1 MAIIMSKELL
11 IRIPEPLYRRVKK
24 VCADEYKSM
33 SAFVREL
40 LKERVDETLSSEDW
54 DDISAARKEFK
65 TGKSV
70 SWRSIK
76 RGKI

>member
-1 MAIIMSKELL
+1 MAITMSKELL

-33 SAFVREL
+33 SAFVRDL
-40 LKERVDETLSSEDW
+40 LKEKVDETLSSEDW
-54 DDISAARKEFK
+54 DDIHDARKEFK

-76 RGKI
+76 RG

>member
-11 IRIPEPLYRRVKK
+11 IRIPEPLYHRVKE
-24 VCADEYKSM
+24 VCAQEYKSM

-40 LKERVDETLSSEDW
+40 LKERVEETLSAEDF
-54 DDISAARKEFK
+54 DDIRAARKEFK

-70 SWRSIK
+70 SWRAVK
-76 RGKI
+76 RD

>member
-1 MAIIMSKELL
+1 MSKELL
-11 IRIPEPLYRRVKK
+11 IRMPEPLYRRVKK

-40 LKERVDETLSSEDW
+40 LKERLDETLTLEDW
-54 DDISAARKEFK
+54 EDVNSARKEFK

-70 SWRSIK
+70 SWRSVK
-76 RGKI
+76 RG